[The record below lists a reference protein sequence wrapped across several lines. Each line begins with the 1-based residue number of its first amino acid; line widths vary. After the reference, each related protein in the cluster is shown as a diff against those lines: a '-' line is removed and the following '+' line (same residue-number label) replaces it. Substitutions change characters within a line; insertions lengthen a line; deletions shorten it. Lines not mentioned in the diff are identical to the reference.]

1 MKKEVGERVGEVACW
16 DEFRAG
22 SLEAFTALY
31 NTHVRALYSYGRKFT
46 PDADLVEDCIQD
58 LFVELWKKREGLGP
72 TDSAKYY
79 LFAALRNRIIRQK
92 QTAARRTAETFPEED
107 EFEITLSPEASL
119 INDQVTR
126 EQQLYLEQALGKL
139 TRRQREA
146 IYLKFFECL
155 SYDEVARVM
164 QLELR
169 SVYNLVSKA
178 IETLKH
184 NAPKVLTACLLL
196 LLGG

>member
-1 MKKEVGERVGEVACW
+1 MKKEVGERVGEAACW
-16 DEFRAG
+16 DEFRGG

-31 NTHVRALYSYGRKFT
+31 NTHVRALYGYGRKFT

-58 LFVELWKKREGLGP
+58 LFVDLWKKREGLGP

-92 QTAARRTAETFPEED
+92 QTAARRTAEAFPEEY
-107 EFEITLSPEASL
+107 EFEITLSPEVSL

-126 EQQLYLEQALGKL
+126 EQQRYLEHALGKL

-184 NAPKVLTACLLL
+184 NAPKVLIAVLLL
-196 LLGG
+196 LLGR

>member
-1 MKKEVGERVGEVACW
+1 MKKEIGERVGEASRW

-22 SLEAFTALY
+22 SLEAFTGLY
-31 NTHVRALYSYGRKFT
+31 NTHVRALYGYGRKFT
-46 PDADLVEDCIQD
+46 NDAALVEDCIQD
-58 LFVELWKKREGLGP
+58 LFVELWKKRESLGP

-79 LFAALRNRIIRQK
+79 LFAALRNRIIRYK
-92 QTAARRTAETFPEED
+92 QTAAKRTAEMFPEEY

-119 INDQVTR
+119 IHDQVTQ
-126 EQQLYLEQALGKL
+126 EQQLYLVEALGKL

-146 IYLKFFECL
+146 IYLKFFEGL

-178 IETLKH
+178 IETLRH
-184 NAPKVLTACLLL
+184 NAPKVLIAVLIL
-196 LLGG
+196 LLGR

>member
-1 MKKEVGERVGEVACW
+1 MKKAVGEQVGEAARW
-16 DEFRAG
+16 DAFRAG

-31 NTHVRALYSYGRKFT
+31 NTHVRALYGYGRKFT

-58 LFVELWKKREGLGP
+58 LFVDLWKKREGLGP

-79 LFAALRNRIIRQK
+79 LFAALRNRIIRHR
-92 QTAARRTAETFPEED
+92 QTAAKWSAEAFPEEY
-107 EFEITLSPEASL
+107 EFEITLSPEVSL
-119 INDQVTR
+119 INDQVTQ
-126 EQQLYLEQALGKL
+126 EQRLYLEQALGKL

-146 IYLKFFECL
+146 VYLKFFEGL

-184 NAPKVLTACLLL
+184 NAPKVLTALLLL
-196 LLGG
+196 LLGR